1 MSDRIGWLLFLPKK
15 FLGTMQNNKILKS
28 KNKIKRT
35 ICSTNF
41 KHAHNILM
49 QDMRCKFERCGSLN
63 GCGSTKLTEGLAEII
78 RFGHVLRFRKV

>member
-1 MSDRIGWLLFLPKK
+1 
-15 FLGTMQNNKILKS
+15 MQNNKILKS
-28 KNKIKRT
+28 KNKIKKKK
-35 ICSTNF
+35 ILKKF

-63 GCGSTKLTEGLAEII
+63 GCGFTKLTEGLAVII